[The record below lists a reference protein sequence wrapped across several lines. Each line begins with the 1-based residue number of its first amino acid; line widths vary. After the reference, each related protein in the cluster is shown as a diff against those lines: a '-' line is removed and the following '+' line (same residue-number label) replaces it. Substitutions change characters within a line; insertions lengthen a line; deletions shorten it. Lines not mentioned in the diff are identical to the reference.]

1 MEGDFTRRIIDES
14 ATDASR
20 LRLNSSDR
28 VEKISTILFLLAR
41 TCAPFRGMKLFFSFS
56 IVCVR
61 VGRGT
66 YLRSSDVSLTEAIL
80 IEFQVVRQT

>member
-56 IVCVR
+56 TVCVQ
-61 VGRGT
+61 VPWNVFAF
-66 YLRSSDVSLTEAIL
+66 DVSLTEAIL